1 MNNLEH
7 SLSNITGNTNFEA
20 KEELFRIITKQDG
33 NYVMEN
39 VWVVLWS
46 TMRGNVSEKIRYARI
61 KTHNVRHAKKCV
73 TKIVKEIV
81 RMFI

>member
-1 MNNLEH
+1 
-7 SLSNITGNTNFEA
+7 
-20 KEELFRIITKQDG
+20 
-33 NYVMEN
+33 MEN

-46 TMRGNVSEKIRYARI
+46 TMRGNVSEKIRYAR
-61 KTHNVRHAKKCV
+61 TFLHNVRHAKKRV